1 MECRRHVVN
10 ESSNKYQA
18 NASMTNDNGLS
29 IAFGG
34 YLSFGLYST
43 TLQSK
48 LNLQ

>member
-10 ESSNKYQA
+10 ESSNEYQA

-34 YLSFGLYST
+34 YAQISHLDCIQRRY
-43 TLQSK
+43 
-48 LNLQ
+48 NPN